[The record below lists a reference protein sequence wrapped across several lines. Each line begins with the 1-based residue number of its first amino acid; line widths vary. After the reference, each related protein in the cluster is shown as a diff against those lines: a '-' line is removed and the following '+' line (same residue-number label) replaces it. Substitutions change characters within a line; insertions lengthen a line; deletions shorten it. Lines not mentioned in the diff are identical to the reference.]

1 MVIYICERC
10 LHEYKK
16 KSQYEYH
23 INRKYKCDVIQPNI
37 NNVDTSNSNKMNIKN
52 SNSVNT
58 LYSNNINT
66 SNNNINNIT
75 LNLILEELKN
85 VKNKLANVEEDNKQ
99 LKEDN
104 KKTNK
109 KLQKLEDNTKS
120 SQNIINDNGSVNNN
134 GIINNNKNINK
145 GVVNINIV
153 AFGKENM
160 DFVIDDIG
168 ELCQGNKTVSNLI
181 NYMHFNKN
189 KPENHNVYM
198 PNRKNKSEVF
208 VHNGVKWIIAD
219 KNAVVEQL
227 IDKGIEYVE
236 GKLEE
241 LSTIISQSKYNAVE
255 RAIDIYNDSE
265 HELYNETTKKITK
278 DIELILYNN
287 KDLILSP
294 KIK

>member
-1 MVIYICERC
+1 MVLFTCERC
-10 LHEYKK
+10 LFEFNK
-16 KSQYEYH
+16 KSTYVNH
-23 INRKYKCDVIQPNI
+23 ANRKIKCKIREQQKPVNNYANADALNIILDELQKVKESCVMLTERINIMELKNTNDDVNNTNVNNGTINKI
-37 NNVDTSNSNKMNIKN
+37 NNKHVNKG
-52 SNSVNT
+52 T
-58 LYSNNINT
+58 
-66 SNNNINNIT
+66 INNI
-75 LNLILEELKN
+75 
-85 VKNKLANVEEDNKQ
+85 Q
-99 LKEDN
+99 
-104 KKTNK
+104 
-109 KLQKLEDNTKS
+109 
-120 SQNIINDNGSVNNN
+120 
-134 GIINNNKNINK
+134 
-145 GVVNINIV
+145 IV

-160 DFVIDDIG
+160 DFVIADIG
-168 ELCQGNKTVSNLI
+168 KLCQGNKTVSNLI
-181 NYMHFNKN
+181 NYMHFNEN

-208 VHNGVKWIIAD
+208 VHNGVKWILAD